1 MKMFLYNSF
10 AFLLGQI
17 LNPKWKGD
25 YIATISL
32 WNNLAISSNITYFG
46 TKSTYTLIRI
56 YTHI

>member
-1 MKMFLYNSF
+1 MFLYNSF